1 MRRPRTPSTLPTKGE
16 LLNAID
22 EAERALTEM
31 IGRWEDGIPGVIR
44 DEIRKATAPLL
55 KLLIQAHRR

>member
-1 MRRPRTPSTLPTKGE
+1 